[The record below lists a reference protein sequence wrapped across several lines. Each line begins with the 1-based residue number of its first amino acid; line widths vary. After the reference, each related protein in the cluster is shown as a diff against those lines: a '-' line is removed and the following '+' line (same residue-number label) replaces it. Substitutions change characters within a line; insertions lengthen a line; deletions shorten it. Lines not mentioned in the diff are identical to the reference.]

1 MKFFFFEKNEKKE
14 NGRRRIN
21 IAYKKIL
28 DETKLEEE
36 RNKILR
42 EKTRKNSFWKKKLKF
57 WLERKTI

>member
-57 WLERKTI
+57 